1 MNSVKVLLSSD
12 WNKSAVDILREELE
26 NLDKDQTKT
35 FFESVATLM
44 ANQVRELIAKS
55 VKAYVEFFRRF
66 KKSSYPRPK
75 EVIQREYDPDSEFED
90 NFLILTL
97 QRSNTD
103 GSGRIEFSDP
113 LDHVKQTLEKVVDEI
128 VAQS

>member
-35 FFESVATLM
+35 FFESVSTLM

-55 VKAYVEFFRRF
+55 VKAYVDFFRRY
-66 KKSSYPRPK
+66 KKQNYPSP
-75 EVIQREYDPDSEFED
+75 ETVISREYDPDSEFED

-97 QRSNTD
+97 ER
-103 GSGRIEFSDP
+103 
-113 LDHVKQTLEKVVDEI
+113 
-128 VAQS
+128 